1 MFTNKQKTFML
12 LWYLGYFG
20 GWKDLE
26 NKALT
31 KVLVDT
37 RLFRLFKE
45 NPPLLNPPDMKNPV
59 FEIACSL
66 FLES

>member
-1 MFTNKQKTFML
+1 ML

-45 NPPLLNPPDMKNPV
+45 NPPVTSQIYMKNPV
-59 FEIACSL
+59 CEIACSL
-66 FLES
+66 VLES